1 MHKQDVISHYGTA
14 TKVATAIGVSKATVS
29 LWKEVIPWKYALLI
43 EKVSKGQLKY
53 DPAMYQ
59 ENDRPKATA

>member
-1 MHKQDVISHYGTA
+1 MNKQDVISYYGTA
-14 TKVATAIGVSKATVS
+14 TKVALAVGVSKATVS

-53 DPAMYQ
+53 DPAMYI
-59 ENDRPKATA
+59 ENDSSKASA

>member
-1 MHKQDVISHYGTA
+1 MNKQDVISHYGTA

-43 EKVSKGQLKY
+43 EKVSDGQLKY
-53 DPAMYQ
+53 DHSMYQ
-59 ENDRPKATA
+59 ENDNSKASA